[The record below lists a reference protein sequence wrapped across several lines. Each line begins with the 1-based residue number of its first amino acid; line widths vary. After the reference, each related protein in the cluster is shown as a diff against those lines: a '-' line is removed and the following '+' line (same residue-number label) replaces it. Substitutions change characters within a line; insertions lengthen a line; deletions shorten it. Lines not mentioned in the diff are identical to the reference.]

1 MGLFDGLLGLLS
13 HDVGIDLGTANTLV
27 TVRNRGIVISEPSVV
42 AMDTR
47 TKRVLAI
54 GAEAKRMV
62 GRTPASIIAMR
73 PLRDGVISD
82 FDVTE
87 QMLRYFIKSV
97 HDRYARLPRPRVL
110 VGIPSGVTE
119 VEKRAV
125 RDATINAGARWA
137 RLIEEPMAAAIGA
150 GLPVSEPSGSLI
162 VDIGGGTTEVA
173 VVSLGGI
180 VVSRSVRIGGDEM
193 DSDIVSF
200 ARREYNLLMGERT
213 AEEIKIAVGSAYPDE
228 KADERTVTFRGRDLL
243 TGLPRSVEVGGDQI
257 REALE
262 PSIAQIVDAIK
273 ETIEETPP
281 ELVAD
286 VMDQG
291 IVLAGGG
298 ALLAGLDRRVAE
310 ATQMPVHI
318 ADDPL
323 TCVVRGTRPGPRGPR
338 HARARP
344 RQRPVHPRTAL
355 AMYGPSSPHRRSRA
369 GLWFAAF
376 TIASLLMLLASSTE
390 PAQTLQ
396 RVTTRALDPVRQT
409 LSGIG
414 SGVAGLFGTIGEID
428 RLRGENAEL
437 RVALAGAEQR
447 IAELAEAARENG
459 ELRQLLGITE
469 ALDMELLPVRI
480 TSRDPS
486 NFTWEA
492 GVDAG
497 TDDGVRVGMPVVANA
512 NGAGALAGTVVSVT
526 EDTARIR
533 FIVDTRSAVIAL
545 DQASRALGEVRG
557 QAGGQL
563 VMSNV
568 PVTET
573 VEVGDTIVS
582 AGITFG
588 REASRYPGGLLIG
601 TVQAV
606 EEDDNALTQTAFV
619 RPAFDVAGAERL
631 LIVLD
636 FSQG

>member
-1 MGLFDGLLGLLS
+1 LGLFDGLLGLLS

-27 TVRNRGIVISEPSVV
+27 IVRHRGIVISEPSVV

-62 GRTPASIIAMR
+62 GRTPANIVAIR

-87 QMLRYFIKSV
+87 QMIRYFIQKV
-97 HDRYARLPRPRVL
+97 HDRYARIPRPRVL

-173 VVSLGGI
+173 VISLGGI

-193 DSDIVSF
+193 DADIVSF

-213 AEEIKIAVGSAYPDE
+213 AEEIKIAVGSAYPVPDS
-228 KADERTVTFRGRDLL
+228 RTVTFRGRDLL

-262 PSIAQIVDAIK
+262 PSVAEIVDAIK

-286 VMDQG
+286 IMDQG

-323 TCVVRGTRPGPRGPR
+323 TCVVRGTG
-338 HARARP
+338 
-344 RQRPVHPRTAL
+344 
-355 AMYGPSSPHRRSRA
+355 
-369 GLWFAAF
+369 
-376 TIASLLMLLASSTE
+376 
-390 PAQTLQ
+390 
-396 RVTTRALDPVRQT
+396 RVLEELDELERVLVSEQFTRAPR
-409 LSGIG
+409 
-414 SGVAGLFGTIGEID
+414 
-428 RLRGENAEL
+428 
-437 RVALAGAEQR
+437 
-447 IAELAEAARENG
+447 
-459 ELRQLLGITE
+459 
-469 ALDMELLPVRI
+469 
-480 TSRDPS
+480 
-486 NFTWEA
+486 
-492 GVDAG
+492 
-497 TDDGVRVGMPVVANA
+497 
-512 NGAGALAGTVVSVT
+512 
-526 EDTARIR
+526 
-533 FIVDTRSAVIAL
+533 
-545 DQASRALGEVRG
+545 
-557 QAGGQL
+557 
-563 VMSNV
+563 
-568 PVTET
+568 
-573 VEVGDTIVS
+573 
-582 AGITFG
+582 
-588 REASRYPGGLLIG
+588 
-601 TVQAV
+601 
-606 EEDDNALTQTAFV
+606 
-619 RPAFDVAGAERL
+619 
-631 LIVLD
+631 
-636 FSQG
+636 

>member
-1 MGLFDGLLGLLS
+1 LGLFDGLLGLLS

-47 TKRVLAI
+47 SKRVLAI

-62 GRTPASIIAMR
+62 GRTPANIVAIR

-87 QMLRYFIKSV
+87 QMIRYFINKV
-97 HDRYARLPRPRVL
+97 HDRYARIPRPRVL

-193 DSDIVSF
+193 DTDIVSF

-262 PSIAQIVDAIK
+262 PSIVQIVEAIK

-286 VMDQG
+286 IMDQG

-298 ALLAGLDRRVAE
+298 ALLGGLDRRVAE

-323 TCVVRGTRPGPRGPR
+323 TCVVRGTG
-338 HARARP
+338 
-344 RQRPVHPRTAL
+344 
-355 AMYGPSSPHRRSRA
+355 
-369 GLWFAAF
+369 
-376 TIASLLMLLASSTE
+376 
-390 PAQTLQ
+390 
-396 RVTTRALDPVRQT
+396 RVLEELDQLERVLVSEQYTRAPR
-409 LSGIG
+409 
-414 SGVAGLFGTIGEID
+414 
-428 RLRGENAEL
+428 
-437 RVALAGAEQR
+437 
-447 IAELAEAARENG
+447 
-459 ELRQLLGITE
+459 
-469 ALDMELLPVRI
+469 
-480 TSRDPS
+480 
-486 NFTWEA
+486 
-492 GVDAG
+492 
-497 TDDGVRVGMPVVANA
+497 
-512 NGAGALAGTVVSVT
+512 
-526 EDTARIR
+526 
-533 FIVDTRSAVIAL
+533 
-545 DQASRALGEVRG
+545 
-557 QAGGQL
+557 
-563 VMSNV
+563 
-568 PVTET
+568 
-573 VEVGDTIVS
+573 
-582 AGITFG
+582 
-588 REASRYPGGLLIG
+588 
-601 TVQAV
+601 
-606 EEDDNALTQTAFV
+606 
-619 RPAFDVAGAERL
+619 
-631 LIVLD
+631 
-636 FSQG
+636 